1 MCHEDHMEANEALRI
16 CCACGGGIKAVPG
29 NGSPNKTAS
38 AGAVFSGVPLLLF
51 LVCGRVVECPNHG
64 CRAVL
69 PARCAQLSL
78 PDCPVSAVRTPL
90 QHKVACPG
98 ARVCWSCGARCGTGL
113 FYSAVIVACV
123 LFMVGFAFLTTRK
136 SGGRSFSK

>member
-38 AGAVFSGVPLLLF
+38 AG
-51 LVCGRVVECPNHG
+51 
-64 CRAVL
+64 
-69 PARCAQLSL
+69 
-78 PDCPVSAVRTPL
+78 
-90 QHKVACPG
+90 
-98 ARVCWSCGARCGTGL
+98 L

-136 SGGRSFSK
+136 SGGRSFSKLDHLSERLSVNYNEDYNEEGDDGFALKSLARVAYDSDDDDDEEDLIFRKG